1 MQRRMLRIA
10 IVEDVEASAQTL
22 AGFCARYGAETDT
35 EITTDCFDNPIV
47 FLQKYRGEFDVVFMD
62 IRMPQMNGME
72 CARRLRE
79 CDSNVILCFVTTMA
93 RYAIQ
98 GYEVGAMDFII
109 KPVSY
114 DEFSMKMNR
123 IIRVRKKQASATIL
137 ISSRNEIR
145 KIDIRDLYY
154 VEVYNHSLIYHTGDG
169 DFEAY
174 GKLSSL
180 EADDRFRCFIRV
192 SQSYLVNCTL
202 VTSVQESSLTVK
214 DVQIPISR
222 RRRKEC
228 LEKMAAILGGI
239 CL

>member
-1 MQRRMLRIA
+1 MRRRMLRIA

-22 AGFCARYGAETDT
+22 AGFCARYGAETNM
-35 EITTDCFDNPIV
+35 EITTGCFDNPIV

-62 IRMPQMNGME
+62 ILMPQMNGME
-72 CARRLRE
+72 CARRLRK
-79 CDSNVILCFVTTMA
+79 CDSNVILCFVTNMA

-98 GYEVGAMDFII
+98 GYEVGAIDFII

-123 IIRVRKKQASATIL
+123 IIRVLKKQASATIL
-137 ISSRNEIR
+137 ISSRNEIK

-180 EADDRFRCFIRV
+180 EEDDRFRCFIRV
-192 SQSYLVNCTL
+192 SPSYLVNCTM
-202 VTSVQESSLTVK
+202 VTSVQEDSLTVK

>member
-1 MQRRMLRIA
+1 MIRIA
-10 IVEDVEASAQTL
+10 IVEDMEASARTL
-22 AGFCARYGAETDT
+22 SDFCSRYATESNT
-35 EITTDCFDNPIV
+35 EITSVWFDNPIV
-47 FLQKYRGEFDVVFMD
+47 FLQKYRGEFDVVLMD
-62 IRMPQMNGME
+62 ILMPQMNGME
-72 CARRLRE
+72 CARRLRK

-98 GYEVGAMDFII
+98 GYEVGAIDFII

-123 IIRVRKKQASATIL
+123 ILRVLKRQASATIL
-137 ISSRNEIR
+137 ISSRNEIK

-154 VEVYNHSLIYHTGDG
+154 VEVYNHSLIYHTSDG

-180 EADDRFRCFIRV
+180 EEDDRFRCFIRV
-192 SQSYLVNCTL
+192 SPSYMVNCAMI
-202 VTSVQESSLTVK
+202 TSVQEDCLTVK
-214 DVQIPISR
+214 DVRIPISR

-228 LEKMAAILGGI
+228 LEKMAGILGGI